1 MNMILKDRKVAI
13 VAADG
18 FEQSE
23 LEGPLKALESAGA
36 EVRIVSTK
44 SGQITGMHHMDHG
57 SPIDVDL
64 TLEDADP
71 SAFDALVIPGGLY
84 SPDALRS
91 NPEAIRFV
99 RGISESGKPIG
110 AICHGPWLLI
120 EAGIVDGRKLTSWP
134 AIRTD
139 VVNAGGNW
147 VDEEVVVDNGLVTS
161 RRPADIPAFSRKII
175 EEFAEGVHA

>member
-1 MNMILKDRKVAI
+1 MNTILKDRKVAI
-13 VAADG
+13 IAADG

-23 LEGPLKALESAGA
+23 LEGPLEALESAGA
-36 EVRIVSTK
+36 DVRIVSTK
-44 SGQITGMHHMDHG
+44 QGQITGMNHMDHG

-64 TLEDADP
+64 TLEEADP
-71 SAFDALVIPGGLY
+71 NAFDAIVIPGGLY

-91 NPEAIRFV
+91 NPEAVRFV
-99 RGISESGKPIG
+99 KGISESGKPIG

-120 EAGIVDGRKLTSWP
+120 EAGIVEGRKLTSWP

-175 EEFAEGVHA
+175 EEFAEGIHA